1 MFEKLE
7 IMQMAQA
14 MASNASLRQTAVTQ
28 NIANA
33 DTPGYV
39 ARDVATFADTYE
51 SDDAAGL
58 RKTRSGHIGADT
70 TYSAEIRARADQ
82 SSMSPNGNAV
92 SLEEEMVSSVN
103 AKRQHDLALTI
114 YKTSMGILRTSL
126 GRT

>member
-39 ARDVATFADTYE
+39 ARDVASFSETYE
-51 SDDAAGL
+51 SDDSTGL
-58 RKTRSGHIGADT
+58 RATRAGHIGT
-70 TYSAEIRARADQ
+70 NSTYSAEITARSDQ
-82 SSMSPNGNAV
+82 SAMSPNGNAV
-92 SLEEEMVSSVN
+92 SLEEEMVESVN